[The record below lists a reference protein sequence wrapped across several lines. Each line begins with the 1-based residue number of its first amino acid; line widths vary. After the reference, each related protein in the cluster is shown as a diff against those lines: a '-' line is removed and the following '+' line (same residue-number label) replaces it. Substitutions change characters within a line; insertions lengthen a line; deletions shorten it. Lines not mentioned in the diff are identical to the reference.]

1 MGPHALMRPHL
12 SCVPMSSSLLILIST
27 RLARL
32 LFKDKDA
39 HTEKFAGGD
48 LKVVG
53 DLAAELALKG
63 GRQVRDGRIHEGL
76 DVDVH
81 A

>member
-1 MGPHALMRPHL
+1 
-12 SCVPMSSSLLILIST
+12 
-27 RLARL
+27 
-32 LFKDKDA
+32 
-39 HTEKFAGGD
+39 
-48 LKVVG
+48 VG